1 MSWNGFD
8 LDSEV
13 TSNSQTALSAVFF
26 EMKYVFVGGGVGRA
40 GVVEDRVVMK
50 IEEEPLKM
58 WKGTSGCKLTLP
70 PEIYDDWGGLEP
82 FGGSG
87 RISEV

>member
-1 MSWNGFD
+1 
-8 LDSEV
+8 
-13 TSNSQTALSAVFF
+13 
-26 EMKYVFVGGGVGRA
+26 
-40 GVVEDRVVMK
+40 MK

-87 RISEV
+87 KISGV